1 MRFIERANISTKLI
15 LLALVPSIAM
25 VLIGLVA
32 TTMLRQVDQGV
43 DRIYLDRVVP
53 LQGLKGIA
61 DDYAVLV
68 IDAVN
73 KANAGRMTAEE
84 ALNGIRQAQ
93 ERIRTRWSTYLQTD
107 LTPREAV
114 LVDEAEQLFARADA
128 AIAAV
133 TRHLEGLS
141 GHIADQLRAFDG
153 PLYETIDPIS
163 AKLTELVDLQLE
175 VAHEEQQAAHASYE
189 TSVRAFVALT
199 LIALAVV
206 AALNWLFRRS
216 IMGQLGALRRAIHSI
231 VEHSNLTASTDLD
244 VPNEIG
250 AIARDFDRMVAEL
263 RGLVERITGSAM
275 TLSSAT
281 GEMSGNLAQVR
292 EVAQRQHLETDQVAT
307 AMEEMTASVEEV
319 ARNTASAAESTRA
332 SKRLA
337 DQGQV
342 AVTETIESMSAL
354 AERIAQSGETIQSL
368 ERDSQEIGKILDV
381 IQAITSQTNL
391 LALNAA
397 IEAARAGEVGRG
409 FAVVADEVRTLAQ
422 RTQTSA
428 QEIEG
433 MVKRLQHS
441 AQQAADE
448 MNRSRQGAND
458 SMTTASKAGEAL
470 GAITSAVDGISETM
484 SQIASAA
491 EEQTAVAIEI
501 SRGILSISGGTR
513 EASENMAELEQAGR
527 GLEELAGDLR
537 ERAIRF
543 QL

>member
-1 MRFIERANISTKLI
+1 MRFIERANISTKLT

-32 TTMLRQVDQGV
+32 TAMLRQVDQGV

-73 KANAGRMTAEE
+73 KANSGRMTAEE
-84 ALNGIRQAQ
+84 ALNGILQAQ
-93 ERIRTRWSTYLQTD
+93 ERIHTRWSRYLQTR

-114 LVDEAEQLFARADA
+114 LVGEAEQLFARADT
-128 AIAAV
+128 AIVAV
-133 TRHLEGLS
+133 TRHLEGLE
-141 GHIADQLRAFDG
+141 GNIADQLHAFDG

-175 VAHEEQQAAHASYE
+175 VAHEEQQAAHAIYE
-189 TSVRAFVALT
+189 TSVRAFVAFT
-199 LIALAVV
+199 LVALVV
-206 AALNWLFRRS
+206 VVVLGWLFHHS
-216 IMGQLGALRRAIHSI
+216 IMGQLDRVRRSIHAI
-231 VEHSNLTASTDLD
+231 VEHSSLVTRTDLD

-250 AIARDFDRMVAEL
+250 AIARDFDRMVTAL
-263 RGLVERITGSAM
+263 RALVEQIASSSM
-275 TLSSAT
+275 TLSAAT
-281 GEMSGNLAQVR
+281 GEVSGNLAQVR
-292 EVAQRQHLETDQVAT
+292 EVAQRQYLETDQVAT

-319 ARNTASAAESTRA
+319 ARNTGSAAEAVRV
-332 SKRLA
+332 SKQLA
-337 DQGQV
+337 DQGRL
-342 AVTETIESMSAL
+342 AVDQTITAMSAL
-354 AERIAQSGETIQSL
+354 AERIARSGETIQSL

-422 RTQTSA
+422 RTQNSA
-428 QEIEG
+428 QEIEA
-433 MVKRLQHS
+433 MVKRLQQS
-441 AQQAADE
+441 SRQASDE
-448 MNRSRQGAND
+448 MNLSRQGAHD
-458 SMTTASKAGEAL
+458 SMETAGRAGEAL
-470 GAITSAVDGISETM
+470 GAITASVDGIATTM
-484 SQIASAA
+484 DHIASAA
-491 EEQTAVAIEI
+491 EEQTAVAVEI
-501 SRGILSISGGTR
+501 SRGLVSIN
-513 EASENMAELEQAGR
+513 EAMRQASAGMADLEQAGR
-527 GLEELAGDLR
+527 GLRELADELK
-537 ERAIRF
+537 ERSTHF